1 MPDKV
6 SIRDVYGAALK
17 KLGQQEERVVV
28 LEADVGGSTKS
39 AVFGKAFPDRYFNV
53 GIAEL
58 NMAAMAAGFA
68 YAGKIPFVN
77 TFSVFLTTRASD
89 PISSM
94 IAYDHL
100 NVKLCGAYSGLSD
113 AYDGASHHG
122 IFDMAFVRSL
132 PGMTILS
139 VCDPVETEKAV
150 FAAAEIEGPVYLRLS
165 RAEAPVL
172 YSEDMVFTPGKG
184 ILLRAGADVSL
195 LATGL
200 MVHHALEAA
209 GLLEAEG
216 ISARVVD
223 LHTVQPV
230 DRELVLESAEKTG
243 CIVTAEEHS
252 IRGGLGS
259 AVAEVLAQGRPT
271 IQEFVGLD
279 SYTESGAYGALL
291 TAYHLDAQAIA
302 EKARLALQRKKA

>member
-132 PGMTILS
+132 PGMTLLS
-139 VCDPVETEKAV
+139 VCDPVET
-150 FAAAEIEGPVYLRLS
+150 
-165 RAEAPVL
+165 
-172 YSEDMVFTPGKG
+172 
-184 ILLRAGADVSL
+184 
-195 LATGL
+195 
-200 MVHHALEAA
+200 
-209 GLLEAEG
+209 
-216 ISARVVD
+216 
-223 LHTVQPV
+223 
-230 DRELVLESAEKTG
+230 
-243 CIVTAEEHS
+243 
-252 IRGGLGS
+252 
-259 AVAEVLAQGRPT
+259 
-271 IQEFVGLD
+271 
-279 SYTESGAYGALL
+279 
-291 TAYHLDAQAIA
+291 
-302 EKARLALQRKKA
+302 

>member
-184 ILLRAGADVSL
+184 ILLREGADVSL

-200 MVHHALEAA
+200 NK
-209 GLLEAEG
+209 
-216 ISARVVD
+216 I
-223 LHTVQPV
+223 VQKS
-230 DRELVLESAEKTG
+230 ELPFEL
-243 CIVTAEEHS
+243 HS
-252 IRGGLGS
+252 IC
-259 AVAEVLAQGRPT
+259 
-271 IQEFVGLD
+271 
-279 SYTESGAYGALL
+279 
-291 TAYHLDAQAIA
+291 
-302 EKARLALQRKKA
+302 

>member
-58 NMAAMAAGFA
+58 NM
-68 YAGKIPFVN
+68 
-77 TFSVFLTTRASD
+77 
-89 PISSM
+89 
-94 IAYDHL
+94 AYDHL

-172 YSEDMVFTPGKG
+172 YPEDMVFTPGKG
-184 ILLRAGADVSL
+184 ILLREGADVSL

>member
-172 YSEDMVFTPGKG
+172 YPEDMVFTPGKG
-184 ILLRAGADVSL
+184 ILLREGADVSL

-209 GLLEAEG
+209 GLL
-216 ISARVVD
+216 
-223 LHTVQPV
+223 TVQPV